1 VKEGENMSNYNTY
14 FIKMQDG
21 TIKQINPFTGTEVW
35 TVPGRASKPITNDV
49 PESAKKL
56 DPDRKKE
63 DYCNFC
69 EAKYLNTPPE
79 KDRLVKI
86 GEKFLPFA
94 NLKPI
99 MLEAT
104 KPAFRRIPNLFEIV
118 TMEYWKKNFD
128 LKLSEEVIK
137 AKDDYLS
144 DKKGYEHV
152 MNVVNMKLKLLGLD
166 PAKVDESKK
175 LDYADAFFAGGHEL
189 IVAQRHFIKGAQ
201 YDTQLCSSGEL
212 NPAEHKEYL
221 KFTIRGMLNIY
232 ANNKYVRYV
241 SIFQNW
247 LKPAGASFD
256 HLHKQLVAID
266 EWGVSIE
273 REMAL
278 LRRNPNIYNEMGANL
293 AAYFNLVLAENDHA
307 IAFADIGHRYPT
319 ICIFSKSTEI
329 YPYDLKE
336 KELSGFSDILHAIH
350 AALTSQIATNEEWYY
365 TPKDSIDI
373 MPWHILIKLRINTP
387 AGFEGGTKIY
397 INPTSPYDLR
407 DRLITRLQELR
418 KDKKIAKMTIGAEC
432 EAKPNPLRYYQR
444 GAR

>member
-1 VKEGENMSNYNTY
+1 MSTYNQFFINM
-14 FIKMQDG
+14 KDG

-35 TVPGRASKPITNDV
+35 TVPGRASKPITNAV
-49 PESAKKL
+49 PENAKKL

-69 EAKYLNTPPE
+69 ETRYMNTPPE
-79 KDRLVKI
+79 KERLVQI
-86 GEKFLPFA
+86 GKKYLPLA
-94 NLKPI
+94 NLKPL

-104 KPAFRRIPNLFEIV
+104 KPVFRRIPNLFEIV

-128 LKLSEEVIK
+128 FMISEENSK
-137 AKDDYLS
+137 AKDEYLS
-144 DKKGYEHV
+144 DKKGYDHV

-189 IVAQRHFIKGAQ
+189 IVAHRHYIKDAE
-201 YDTQLCSSGEL
+201 YDTQLFSSGEMH
-212 NPAEHKEYL
+212 PSEHYEYL

-232 ANNKYVRYV
+232 KNNKYVRYISV
-241 SIFQNW
+241 FQNW

-273 REMAL
+273 REMSL
-278 LRRNPNIYNEMGANL
+278 LRKNPNIYNEMGANL
-293 AAYFNLVLAENDHA
+293 AAYFNLVIAENDDA
-307 IAFADIGHRYPT
+307 IAFSDIGHRYPT
-319 ICIFSKSTEI
+319 ICIFSKSMEI
-329 YPYDLKE
+329 YPY
-336 KELSGFSDILHAIH
+336 ELTSGELRGFSDIVHAIH
-350 AALTSQIATNEEWYY
+350 AALTSQSATNEEWYY
-365 TPKDSIDI
+365 TPRDSVDI
-373 MPWHILIKLRINTP
+373 MPWHILIKLRVNTP

-407 DRLITRLQELR
+407 DKIITRLHELR
-418 KDKKIAKMTIGAEC
+418 KEKKIAKILIGGEC
-432 EAKPNPLRYYQR
+432 QVKPNPLRYSRR
-444 GAR
+444 GAK

>member
-1 VKEGENMSNYNTY
+1 MPTYNQF

-35 TVPGRASKPITNDV
+35 TVPGRASKPITNAV
-49 PESAKKL
+49 PETAKKIEK
-56 DPDRKKE
+56 RKKE

-69 EAKYLNTPPE
+69 QAKYMNTPPE
-79 KDRLVKI
+79 KERLVKI
-86 GEKFLPFA
+86 GKKYIPFA
-94 NLKPI
+94 NVKPM

-104 KPAFRRIPNLFEIV
+104 RPAFRRIPNLFEIV

-128 LKLSEEVIK
+128 FKISDEINKV
-137 AKDDYLS
+137 KDDYLS

-152 MNVVNMKLKLLGLD
+152 MNVVNMKLSLLGMD

-189 IVAQRHFIKGAQ
+189 IVSRRHYIKNAE
-201 YDTQLCSSGEL
+201 YDTQLLSSGEL
-212 NPAEHKEYL
+212 DPDEHHEYL
-221 KFTIRGMLNIY
+221 KFTIRGMQNIY
-232 ANNKYVRYV
+232 RNNKYVRYI

-278 LRRNPNIYNEMGANL
+278 LRKNPNIYNEMGANL
-293 AAYFNLVLAENDHA
+293 AAYFNLVVAENDHA
-307 IAFADIGHRYPT
+307 IAFSDIGHRFPT

-329 YPYDLKE
+329 YPYELSE
-336 KELSGFSDILHAIH
+336 KELKGFSDIVHAVH
-350 AALTSQIATNEEWYY
+350 AALTSLIATNEEWYY

-373 MPWHILIKLRINTP
+373 MPLHILIKLRVSTP

-407 DRLITRLQELR
+407 DRIITRLQDLR
-418 KDKKIAKMTIGAEC
+418 KEKKIAKISIGGEC
-432 EAKPNPLRYYQR
+432 AAKPNPLRYFER
-444 GAR
+444 SMK